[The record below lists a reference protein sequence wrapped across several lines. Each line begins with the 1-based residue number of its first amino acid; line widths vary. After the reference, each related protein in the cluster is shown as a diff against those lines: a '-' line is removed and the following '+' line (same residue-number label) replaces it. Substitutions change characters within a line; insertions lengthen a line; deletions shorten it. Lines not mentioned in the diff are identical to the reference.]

1 MTYTSQKESSGFFC
15 ESEDLNKKLRKTI
28 AAQTTQDKGEYRV
41 KETAI
46 KENHLYLKAF
56 RQGGRFVGRTVAVY
70 VLKDYAAKRLMLAH
84 PEKKYVNRLGLSVTK
99 KVGGAVQRNRAKRI
113 IRAAYRELVKK
124 KPLRTGY
131 LIVISA
137 KPEIAGKSSRDVY
150 ADLSRALHKLD
161 MYPKETK

>member
-1 MTYTSQKESSGFFC
+1 M
-15 ESEDLNKKLRKTI
+15 
-28 AAQTTQDKGEYRV
+28 

-70 VLKDYAAKRLMLAH
+70 VLKDYAARRLMLAH

-137 KPEIAGKSSRDVY
+137 KPEIAGKTSRDVY
-150 ADLSRALHKLD
+150 ADLSRGMHKLD
-161 MYPKETK
+161 MYPKETR

>member
-1 MTYTSQKESSGFFC
+1 M
-15 ESEDLNKKLRKTI
+15 
-28 AAQTTQDKGEYRV
+28 

-56 RQGGRFVGRTVAVY
+56 RKGGRFVGKTVAVY
-70 VLKDYAAKRLMLAH
+70 VLKDYAAKKLMLAH

-99 KVGGAVQRNRAKRI
+99 KVGGAVGRNRAKRI
-113 IRAAYRELVKK
+113 IRAAYRELGRR
-124 KPLRTGY
+124 KPLKTGF

-150 ADLSRALHKLD
+150 TDLAYAMHKLD
-161 MYPKETK
+161 MYQK

>member
-1 MTYTSQKESSGFFC
+1 M
-15 ESEDLNKKLRKTI
+15 
-28 AAQTTQDKGEYRV
+28 

-113 IRAAYRELVKK
+113 IRAAYREMVKRR
-124 KPLRTGY
+124 PLKTGY

-150 ADLSRALHKLD
+150 TDLFRAMQKLD
-161 MYPKETK
+161 MYVKENTP